1 MIPWGA
7 QLHSLSSMYCWVN
20 VVVHDDLRADLSLY
34 RYDLGVITYIG
45 YNYASPYHIGDWV
58 RVMHAAMSM

>member
-1 MIPWGA
+1 
-7 QLHSLSSMYCWVN
+7 MYCWVN